1 MSAAAGSRSRRAR
14 VEIQVGASSRD
25 IRLRGQVQVDG
36 EVLAPRN
43 GLGVIRAENYDD
55 YSGVLQTLGGDG
67 AQVVGYVDHAHLQR
81 RRPGNPVHEGRE
93 PLAPLLRREPH
104 SLSHNP
110 QPTTTPRTVAI
121 Q

>member
-14 VEIQVGASSRD
+14 VEIQVGASSRG
-25 IRLRGQVQVDG
+25 IRLPGQVQVDG

-43 GLGVIRAENYDD
+43 GLGVIRAENY
-55 YSGVLQTLGGDG
+55 YSGVLPTLGGDG
-67 AQVVGYVDHAHLQR
+67 TQVVGYVDYAHLQR

-93 PLAPLLRREPH
+93 PLASLLRREPH